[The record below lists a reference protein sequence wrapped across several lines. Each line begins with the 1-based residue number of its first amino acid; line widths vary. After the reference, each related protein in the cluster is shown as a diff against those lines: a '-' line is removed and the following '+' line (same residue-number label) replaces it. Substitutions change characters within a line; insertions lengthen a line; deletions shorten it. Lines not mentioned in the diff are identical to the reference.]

1 VGSTMWIGGASLLGV
16 AAMPLVAGATPGDFS
31 RALALDPQAYQGTW
45 YELGRTPNGFE
56 DNDARIAGVAYGP
69 CTGSTAEYKLVS
81 STRVGV
87 LNRCTRTALDGS
99 GRSVEDVVDGV
110 GLFVPDSDGR
120 KLKIAFGNLLFRIL
134 TRVFTL
140 GGADYWVFGVGPVGE
155 GGLYEWALVSGP
167 ARDSIFVLTRT
178 PDVPDDTLA
187 EILRLAE
194 AEGLP
199 VNELV
204 FDSQR

>member
-1 VGSTMWIGGASLLGV
+1 VGLTWMCGATLLAV
-16 AAMPLVAGATPGDFS
+16 AALPLAASATPTDFTAPLS
-31 RALALDPQAYQGTW
+31 LDAQAYQGKW
-45 YELGRTPNGFE
+45 HELGRTPNGFE
-56 DNDARIAGVAYGP
+56 DNDALIAGVAYGA
-69 CTGSTAEYKLVS
+69 CTASTAEYTLVS
-81 STRVGV
+81 PTRVGV
-87 LNRCTRTALDGS
+87 LNRCTRAALDGS
-99 GRSVEDVVDGV
+99 GRSVVDAVDGV

-140 GGADYWVFGVGPVGE
+140 GGADYWVFGVGPIGE

-178 PDVPDDTLA
+178 PDVSGGTLA

-199 VNELV
+199 VDELI

>member
-1 VGSTMWIGGASLLGV
+1 VGLTWMRGATLLGV
-16 AAMPLVAGATPGDFS
+16 AALPLAASAMPADFNS
-31 RALALDPQAYQGTW
+31 TLSLDPQAYQGTW

-56 DNDARIAGVAYGP
+56 DNDAHIGGVAYGP
-69 CTGSTAEYKLVS
+69 CTGSTAEYTLVS
-81 STRVGV
+81 PTRVGV

-99 GRSVEDVVDGV
+99 GRRVEDAVDGV
-110 GLFVPDSDGR
+110 GLFVPGSDGR

-178 PDVPDDTLA
+178 ADVSDDTLA

-199 VNELV
+199 VNELI